1 MADDPTTRTSARH
14 VLLAGGGSGGHV
26 FPALAVGDALG
37 KRGWRVSFAG
47 RPVGMERELV
57 ARRSLEYVALA
68 ARPMVGRSIAG
79 RLAAVWTL
87 GRSAWRARRWVRAHG
102 VTAVVGTGG
111 YAAAPAVL
119 GAAWA
124 GRPAILVEPNAR
136 AGAANRWLAK
146 RARVAALAYES
157 AAGDLACESFIAGVP
172 VRDAFFAVPAL
183 EASAPRRLL
192 VLGGSQGS
200 AFLNELVP
208 AALARLGE
216 AAGGLDVVHQAGE
229 RHAEA
234 TRARWAEVAP
244 GGATVS
250 VVAFVDDVPAALGAA
265 SLVVSRAG
273 ANALAELCA
282 SGRPSILVPLRLA
295 GAHQAENAKALAE
308 AGAAWVLGEA
318 DATPERFAALL
329 AERLADPDGL
339 AAAGLAARTLAR
351 PGAAAA
357 IADRVEREAEAAR

>member
-1 MADDPTTRTSARH
+1 MADDATTRASAPH

-26 FPALAVGDALG
+26 FPALAVGDELG

-47 RPVGMERELV
+47 RPEGMERDLV
-57 ARRSLEYVALA
+57 ARRSVEYVALP
-68 ARPMVGRSIAG
+68 ARPVVGRSIAG
-79 RLAAVWTL
+79 RAAAAWTL
-87 GRSAWRARRWVRAHG
+87 GRSAWRARRWVRAND

-124 GRPAILVEPNAR
+124 GRPTILVEPNAR
-136 AGAANRWLAK
+136 AGAANRWLSK
-146 RARVAALAYES
+146 RARAAALAYES
-157 AAGDLACESFIAGVP
+157 AAGDLACDTFVAGVP

-183 EASAPRRLL
+183 ETSAPARLL

-200 AFLNELVP
+200 AFLNDLVP
-208 AALARLGE
+208 SAVARLG
-216 AAGGLDVVHQAGE
+216 AAARDLDVVHQAGA

-244 GGATVS
+244 AASVS
-250 VVAFVDDVPAALGAA
+250 VVPFVDDVPAALGAA

-282 SGRPSILVPLRLA
+282 SGRPSILVPLTLA
-295 GAHQAENAKALAE
+295 GAHQAENARALAG
-308 AGAAWVLGEA
+308 AGAGWLLEEDA
-318 DATPERFAALL
+318 ATPERLAALL
-329 AERLADPDGL
+329 AERLADAAGL
-339 AAAGLAARTLAR
+339 AAAGLAARALAR

-357 IADRVEREAEAAR
+357 IADRVEREAGVAA